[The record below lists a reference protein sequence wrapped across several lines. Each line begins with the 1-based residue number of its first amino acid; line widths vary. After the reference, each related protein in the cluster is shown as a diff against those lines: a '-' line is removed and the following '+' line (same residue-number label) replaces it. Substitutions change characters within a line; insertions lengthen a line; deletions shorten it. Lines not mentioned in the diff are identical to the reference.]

1 MPGKIMAAL
10 ALTVTVTATAGT
22 SGPLRCNGDL
32 ILRGDSILA
41 VKRACGEPV
50 REQRVENKFGAR
62 IGTELYYEGG
72 YGQRDRR
79 VILIDGKVERIELLD

>member
-1 MPGKIMAAL
+1 MAGLTL
-10 ALTVTVTATAGT
+10 AAAVTATAGT

-32 ILRGDSILA
+32 ILQGDSILA

-50 REQRVENKFGAR
+50 REQKVENKFGAR
-62 IGTELYYEGG
+62 IGTELYYKGG

-79 VILIDGKVERIELLD
+79 VILIDGKVERVELLD